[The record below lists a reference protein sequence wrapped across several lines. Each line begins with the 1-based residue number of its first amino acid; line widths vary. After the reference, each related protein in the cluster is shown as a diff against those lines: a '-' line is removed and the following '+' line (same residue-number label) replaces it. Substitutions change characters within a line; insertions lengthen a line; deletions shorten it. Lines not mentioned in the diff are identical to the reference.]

1 MILRQADET
10 TSHSTKLSKN
20 DSQVAGYQDRRL
32 IIGLTGGIGS
42 GKSTVAALFAEHG
55 AGIIDTDAIA
65 HFLTQAGGEAIAA
78 IRAAFGNDYLTDDG
92 ALDRAKMRALI
103 FSDAAAKQRLEQ
115 ILHPLIFE
123 QANAQLRPLQA
134 SPYIVVVVPLL
145 PESRTFR
152 QLVQRV
158 LVVDCDE
165 NTQIARVIGRSSMNE
180 AEVRAI
186 IARQTP
192 RADRLRL
199 ADDVIHNDA
208 GLDRL
213 AEQVAVLHERYSK
226 MQNSN

>member
-1 MILRQADET
+1 M
-10 TSHSTKLSKN
+10 
-20 DSQVAGYQDRRL
+20 SQDRL

-65 HFLTQAGGEAIAA
+65 HQLTQAGGEAIAA

-92 ALDRAKMRALI
+92 ALERMKMRGLI
-103 FSDAAAKQRLEQ
+103 FSDADAKQRLER

-123 QANAQLRPLQA
+123 HARAQLRQLQDR
-134 SPYIVVVVPLL
+134 PYILVVVPLL

-152 QLVQRV
+152 QLAQRV

-165 NTQIARVIGRSSMNE
+165 NTQIARVIGRSRMTDK
-180 AEVRAI
+180 EVRVI

-192 RADRLRL
+192 RAERLRL
-199 ADDVIHNDA
+199 ADDVIHND
-208 GLDRL
+208 GSLERL

>member
-1 MILRQADET
+1 M
-10 TSHSTKLSKN
+10 S
-20 DSQVAGYQDRRL
+20 L

-65 HFLTQAGGEAIAA
+65 HQLTQAGGEATPA
-78 IRAAFGNDYLTDDG
+78 IRAAFGDEYITDDG
-92 ALDRAKMRALI
+92 ALDRAKMRVLI
-103 FSDAAAKQRLEQ
+103 FSDAAAKQRLEH

-123 QANAQLRPLQA
+123 QAKAQLRQLQA
-134 SPYIVVVVPLL
+134 RPYILVIVPLL

-165 NTQIARVIGRSSMNE
+165 DTQAARVIGRSRMTE
-180 AEVRAI
+180 EEVRAI

-192 RADRLRL
+192 RAERLRL
-199 ADDVIHNDA
+199 ADDIIHNDA
-208 GLDRL
+208 GLDSL
-213 AEQVAVLHERYSK
+213 AGQVAVLHERYVK
-226 MQNSN
+226 T